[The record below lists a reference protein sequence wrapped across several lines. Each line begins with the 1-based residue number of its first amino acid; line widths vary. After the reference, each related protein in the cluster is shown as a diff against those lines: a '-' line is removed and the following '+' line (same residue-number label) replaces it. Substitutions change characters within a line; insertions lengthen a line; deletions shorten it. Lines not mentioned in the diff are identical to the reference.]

1 MVLGDSL
8 AQLLS
13 KSQGFDAFRIL
24 LFPFA
29 LLVGQLGEGLSSF
42 CIFTVEQV
50 TILPRIDCSIQ
61 APVFLELHLL
71 EGFGRESSWHA
82 LEVFAV
88 YLCGFSGRTHRG
100 DERPKQRLSPT
111 LSLQH

>member
-42 CIFTVEQV
+42 CIFTLEQV
-50 TILPRIDCSIQ
+50 TILRRIDCSIQ
-61 APVFLELHLL
+61 AAVFLELHLL
-71 EGFGRESSWHA
+71 EGFGRESCISFEA
-82 LEVFAV
+82 LLRRTFTSRGGHSFSDRVSLPLQE
-88 YLCGFSGRTHRG
+88 LCF
-100 DERPKQRLSPT
+100 
-111 LSLQH
+111 